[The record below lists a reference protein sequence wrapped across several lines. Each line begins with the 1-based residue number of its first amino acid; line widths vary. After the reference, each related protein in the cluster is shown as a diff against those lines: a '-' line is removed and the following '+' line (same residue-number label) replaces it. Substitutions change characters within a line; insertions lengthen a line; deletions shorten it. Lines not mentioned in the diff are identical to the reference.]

1 MFSPFSPLALNAASL
16 ILRTVRGTH
25 KLKLFG
31 SFHLSWNTQAQ
42 TSLFFRVLVFAV
54 GASFLNQVFFFMLG
68 IWRLRFFVQ
77 SSSGFEISVRSL
89 RESKHWCDTILRCV
103 AILKRSHSEPSI
115 ATSLADNR
123 AALPR
128 VKSLRGHMFWR
139 SFRVSGQSQIDAR
152 DPDSQSERRKEHRY
166 GVSKHNISAST
177 THDSMYLA
185 ILTDL
190 QRKGVL
196 RPFRLGS
203 SNMTLG
209 A

>member
-1 MFSPFSPLALNAASL
+1 
-16 ILRTVRGTH
+16 
-25 KLKLFG
+25 
-31 SFHLSWNTQAQ
+31 
-42 TSLFFRVLVFAV
+42 
-54 GASFLNQVFFFMLG
+54 MLG
-68 IWRLRFFVQ
+68 IWRLRFFIQ
-77 SSSGFEISVRSL
+77 SCSGPLFEISVRSL
-89 RESKHWCDTILRCV
+89 RESKHQCDTILRCVAHYLRV

-139 SFRVSGQSQIDAR
+139 SFRVLGQSQIDAR

-166 GVSKHNISAST
+166 GVSKHTISAST
-177 THDSMYLA
+177 AHDSMYLA

-196 RPFRLGS
+196 RPFQSRIQQHDAWSLKMYRVGVVI
-203 SNMTLG
+203 G
-209 A
+209 